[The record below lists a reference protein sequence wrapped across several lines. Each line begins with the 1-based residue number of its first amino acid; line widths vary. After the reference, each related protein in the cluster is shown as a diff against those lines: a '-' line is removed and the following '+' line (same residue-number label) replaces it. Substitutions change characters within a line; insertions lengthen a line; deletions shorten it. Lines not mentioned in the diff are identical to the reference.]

1 MMVYFVSL
9 FTMTMMALYTSTI
22 VGSLDFGNL
31 VMKSIVISSYGVFGT
46 GANYIFPY
54 GLCLADLFC

>member
-1 MMVYFVSL
+1 MVYFISL
-9 FTMTMMALYTSTI
+9 SMMTMIVLYTSAV

-31 VMKSIVISSYGVFGT
+31 VMKSIVTSSYSVFST
-46 GANYIFPY
+46 GANYIFLY